1 MVAVEIGIL
10 GFQGGVEEHERVL
23 QRLGVKTRRIRY
35 ARDLEGV
42 DAIVFPGG
50 ESTTIGIFLQNGDLV
65 QPLREALIQGMPAL
79 ATCAGTILLARE
91 IEGKHFASLGILP
104 IRVRRN
110 AYGRQRESFV
120 APLTLAFDPSR
131 PFPGVFIRAPQIATA
146 SPEIHLL
153 SSLDG
158 QPVMVQYGA
167 ILGCTFH
174 PELAEDTRVHE
185 YFLKIASSRKP
196 RI

>member
-1 MVAVEIGIL
+1 MVTVEIGIL
-10 GFQGGVEEHERVL
+10 GFQGSVEEHERIF

-35 ARDLEGV
+35 ARDLEGI
-42 DAIVFPGG
+42 DALVFPGG
-50 ESTTIGIFLQNGDLV
+50 ESTTMEIFLQNRDLV

-91 IEGKHFASLGILP
+91 IEGKHFTSLGVLP
-104 IRVRRN
+104 IRVQRN

-131 PFPGVFIRAPQIATA
+131 PFPGVFIRAPRIEIAD
-146 SPEIHLL
+146 PEVYFL
-153 SSLDG
+153 SSFDG

-174 PELAEDTRVHE
+174 PELTEDTRVHE
-185 YFLKIASSRKP
+185 YFLKVAFSRKSGV
-196 RI
+196 